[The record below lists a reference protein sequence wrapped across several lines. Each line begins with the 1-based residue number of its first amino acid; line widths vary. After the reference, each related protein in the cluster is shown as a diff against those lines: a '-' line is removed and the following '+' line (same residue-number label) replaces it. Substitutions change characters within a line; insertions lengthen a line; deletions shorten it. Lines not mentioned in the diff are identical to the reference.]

1 MRLVDRDDQLATA
14 AMGYA
19 AFRAIAIEG
28 LFPGDAETGF
38 QAVLLVVDAGMD
50 DFAVSRTGRGTDAL
64 RRLQHD
70 DLPAGAGERTL
81 DGQLD
86 DPGPD
91 DDTIRAL
98 GHDSVNDPSY
108 CRSGKH
114 TCELPSLIRT

>member
-50 DFAVSRTGRGTDAL
+50 DFAVSLTCRGTDSL
-64 RRLQHD
+64 RRLHHD
-70 DLPAGAGERTL
+70 DLPAGPGERTR
-81 DGQLD
+81 DRHPD
-86 DPGPD
+86 DPGPAD
-91 DDTIRAL
+91 ATPRAL
-98 GHDSVNDPSY
+98 ARDSVPDPSY
-108 CRSGKH
+108 
-114 TCELPSLIRT
+114 

>member
-70 DLPAGAGERTL
+70 DLPAGAGERPR
-81 DGQLD
+81 DGQPD

-91 DDTIRAL
+91 DDQNRAP
-98 GHDSVNDPSY
+98 GPDPV
-108 CRSGKH
+108 H
-114 TCELPSLIRT
+114 HPSPCPAGR

>member
-70 DLPAGAGERTL
+70 DLPAGAGGRTR
-81 DGQLD
+81 DGQ
-86 DPGPD
+86 PD
-91 DDTIRAL
+91 DRSEERRGGKEGVRTGRA
-98 GHDSVNDPSY
+98 GGSAVP
-108 CRSGKH
+108 
-114 TCELPSLIRT
+114 